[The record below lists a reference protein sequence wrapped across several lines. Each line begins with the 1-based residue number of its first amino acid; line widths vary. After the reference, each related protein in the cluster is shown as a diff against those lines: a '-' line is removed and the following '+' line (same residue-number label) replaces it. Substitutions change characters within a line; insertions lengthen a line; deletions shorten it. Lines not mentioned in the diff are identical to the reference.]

1 MLLYQRRVY
10 PSATFTASNFLGVR
24 SYASRHP
31 AVVSYITDTLKVAV
45 PSLVS
50 GVATELALTI
60 VDLNRNP
67 HNSQQELERF
77 VLRFHL
83 HHTQPDGNNDSVI
96 SIETIEQTER
106 GLRDLVLSVHS
117 LEHGR
122 STIGAGADASS
133 SSNKEAGYDD
143 SGVSFRLS
151 LHVPEK
157 DETCAQLDEAFATGT
172 WYAPSAGSNNSDEE
186 SGSAGDKS
194 KHQPKARVIRPLHQ
208 FSEAAVGSIQF
219 TMLKTRKSDK
229 VRNHLSS

>member
-31 AVVSYITDTLKVAV
+31 AVVSYVTDTLKVAV

-50 GVATELALTI
+50 GVANELALTI
-60 VDLNRNP
+60 VDLNRDP
-67 HNSQQELERF
+67 HNSHQELERY

-83 HHTQPDGNNDSVI
+83 HHTQPDGKNNSGI
-96 SIETIEQTER
+96 TIETIEQTER
-106 GLRDLVLSVHS
+106 GLRDLVLSVHA

-122 STIGAGADASS
+122 STIGAGTDVS
-133 SSNKEAGYDD
+133 SSNKEEGYDD

-172 WYAPSAGSNNSDEE
+172 WYAPSAASNNSDEE

-194 KHQPKARVIRPLHQ
+194 EHQPKARVIRPLHQ
-208 FSEAAVGSIQF
+208 FSDAAVGTIQF
-219 TMLKTRKSDK
+219 AMLKTRRSDK
-229 VRNHLSS
+229 VRIHLP